1 MLLTNLYTG
10 IPQGRS
16 MPVCAGQHA
25 GLCKWVDTGLM
36 WFNTLVHEALA
47 KFPLN
52 TVSTKQYLMCQ
63 QNLCSITVP
72 NYYLQIIQ
80 ISD

>member
-16 MPVCAGQHA
+16 MPVYAGVHACPGQACAGQHA

-52 TVSTKQYLMCQ
+52 TVSTKQYLKRIV
-63 QNLCSITVP
+63 LYV
-72 NYYLQIIQ
+72 
-80 ISD
+80 

>member
-1 MLLTNLYTG
+1 
-10 IPQGRS
+10 

-52 TVSTKQYLMCQ
+52 TVSTKQYLRIVALSNKASGVAFFHQ
-63 QNLCSITVP
+63 DCSM
-72 NYYLQIIQ
+72 
-80 ISD
+80 

>member
-1 MLLTNLYTG
+1 
-10 IPQGRS
+10 

-52 TVSTKQYLMCQ
+52 TVSTKQYLKCQ
-63 QNLCSITVP
+63 KLNDCSHFAIATATA
-72 NYYLQIIQ
+72 L
-80 ISD
+80 

>member
-1 MLLTNLYTG
+1 
-10 IPQGRS
+10 
-16 MPVCAGQHA
+16 MPVNAGQQ

-52 TVSTKQYLMCQ
+52 TVSTKQYLNSPLSKCELTQ
-63 QNLCSITVP
+63 PEHASH
-72 NYYLQIIQ
+72 
-80 ISD
+80 

>member
-52 TVSTKQYLMCQ
+52 TVSTKQYL
-63 QNLCSITVP
+63 NSSFEF
-72 NYYLQIIQ
+72 NYKVCTNWDIR
-80 ISD
+80 

>member
-16 MPVCAGQHA
+16 MPVYACACMPRAGQHA

-52 TVSTKQYLMCQ
+52 TVSTKQYL
-63 QNLCSITVP
+63 
-72 NYYLQIIQ
+72 
-80 ISD
+80 

>member
-1 MLLTNLYTG
+1 
-10 IPQGRS
+10 

-52 TVSTKQYLMCQ
+52 TVSTKQYHVLSMYIGIFGYGFGLLGEQ
-63 QNLCSITVP
+63 DQAWHLLPKTMK
-72 NYYLQIIQ
+72 
-80 ISD
+80 